1 MKRFI
6 IFFMLLL
13 SLTFTSQAFADN
25 EINLKIDDKAIETDV
40 SPKIIDG
47 RTMVPVRVIF
57 EGVGADVEWNSQAK
71 TIIGSKGDVTVEM
84 SIDNNIAKVNNNNV
98 SMDCAPVIIDG
109 RTLAPA
115 RYVAEAFGCKV
126 DWDNESKTVNI
137 VTSFVD
143 LKKPE
148 IVSAETTA
156 ETTTDIITETTT
168 FETTTN
174 PMYNYEIYY
183 KPGTYAIGTDIP
195 AGEYVVFANP
205 NSIGYVYEYSK
216 DGDVGNTG
224 KRYLYSKYFDYCDI
238 VRLDSGNYVDLT
250 NAYAIPG
257 EGVSL
262 DTSHNGTY
270 RVGKD
275 IKTGHLTFKLS
286 PESDIGYIDIGLPD
300 AKTSDR
306 TIVYLTRDKD
316 SVVVNVT
323 AGMYIKIFSCDV
335 LDENLVNICTYK
347 PVTENDSHTDANYNF
362 DDITPSVKKYVDDF
376 LTTLVSELNAKSF
389 KSTKY
394 TDPYFKKTVEGWN
407 GLAKTSADRK
417 YIDIAKSVYNNIKSY
432 AYGTNGDVAYANTIK
447 LNGNDISGFAYR
459 DILDSEKDFILNAV
473 NEFKSG
479 VNFEEIEVANK
490 NLTNFRYDIPRLN
503 GTKVN

>member
-1 MKRFI
+1 MKKLL

-13 SLTFTSQAFADN
+13 SLAFTSRAFADN
-25 EINLKIDDKAIETDV
+25 EINLKIDDKTIEADV

-47 RTMVPVRVIF
+47 RTMVPVRAIF
-57 EGVGADVEWNSQAK
+57 EGVGASVEWDSQTK
-71 TIIGSKGDVTVEM
+71 TIIGNRGGITVEM
-84 SIDNNIAKVNNNNV
+84 SIDRNIAKVNNSNV

-109 RTLAPA
+109 RTFAPA

-126 DWDNESKTVNI
+126 DWNNESKTVNI
-137 VTSFVD
+137 VTSLTD

-148 IVSAETTA
+148 IVSVETTIA
-156 ETTTDIITETTT
+156 TTTDIITETTT

-174 PMYNYEIYY
+174 PMYNYDVYY
-183 KPGTYAIGTDIP
+183 KSGTYAIGTDIP

-205 NSIGYVYEYSK
+205 NSMGYVYKYSK
-216 DGDVGNTG
+216 DGDVGTTG

-238 VRLDSGNYVDLT
+238 IKLDSGNYVDLT
-250 NAYAIPG
+250 NAYAIPS
-257 EGVSL
+257 ENVSL

-270 RVGKD
+270 RAGKD

-286 PESDIGYIDIGLPD
+286 PKSDIGYIDIGLPD

-306 TIVYLTRDKD
+306 TIVYLTRDKN

-323 AGMYIKIFSCDV
+323 AGMYIKIFACDV
-335 LDENLVNICTYK
+335 LNENLVNICTYE
-347 PVTENDSHTDANYNF
+347 PVTENNNYTDVNHNF
-362 DDITPSVKKYVDDF
+362 DDITPSVKKYIDDF

-394 TDPYFKKTVEGWN
+394 TDSYFKKTIGNWN

-417 YIDIAKSVYNNIKSY
+417 YIEIGKAVYNNIKSY
-432 AYGTNGDVAYANTIK
+432 AYGTNGDIAFANTIK
-447 LNGNDISGFAYR
+447 LNGNDISGSAYR
-459 DILDSEKDFILNAV
+459 DILDSEKDYILNAV

-479 VNFEEIEVANK
+479 VNFEQIEVANK
-490 NLTNFRYDIPRLN
+490 NLTNFRYDVPRLN
-503 GTKVN
+503 GSKVN